1 MPAFHWLCFSPWAF
15 QPSSS
20 FVPNLIKGAV
30 RKVKSLASYYVFLN
44 FQQAKLHKKQNIC
57 KIFSQQIP
65 LISEKSKEFVP
76 KSTSKWSKRENIGLF

>member
-1 MPAFHWLCFSPWAF
+1 
-15 QPSSS
+15 
-20 FVPNLIKGAV
+20 VPNLIKGAV